1 MHLSVIYEVC
11 ECGFNDYRH
20 ESEKGSQKI
29 PFCWV
34 SVLDFLQCQFFYLY
48 LLIIENNVVHLF
60 PLLSICQFQAQSLPP
75 SSFSSYSYIPI
86 FVVFMRGYYKPFV
99 FSCDPP
105 RSLSIFFTQHF
116 IALQKHPLIF
126 HEIHQ
131 SCYYSVMIF
140 VWNHLKNCRNLSTM
154 ISGSVSVSSLLI
166 SHGTFFRFCL
176 QIWFFYFS
184 IFLPTRSGR
193 EELQARRRGP
203 NSKYHHG
210 S

>member
-29 PFCWV
+29 PFCWF
-34 SVLDFLQCQFFYLY
+34 SVLDFLRCQFFLFIFINNRKQCSPFISSPVYLSVPST
-48 LLIIENNVVHLF
+48 E
-60 PLLSICQFQAQSLPP
+60 P
-75 SSFSSYSYIPI
+75 SSLLLLFLLLHSY
-86 FVVFMRGYYKPFV
+86 FRCFHDKPFV